1 MSAPGGPACKR
12 TWYVECVITSCGQHT
27 CNMRCCLRVCARTVA
42 REIRM
47 ALVALF
53 THERGPYSR
62 SQYLFCTGRRSL
74 LQFYSNRKQGF
85 RGLCPHIVCV
95 IVVGLALSTFDLR
108 GHAAAAEKSIG
119 DILREGGYREDFAGA
134 ARMNKFALAFRIAN
148 NIVCGRCNS
157 TGKDEYCFPKLA
169 KSKENCDREDAYYD
183 TNIEHQLDSFLPCL
197 MRYSDET
204 TLLCLMETPMGI
216 PPPDK
221 ADVEDTTQPE
231 DEPITTGSGVEG
243 AGTGEDDAAGE
254 TEREQRV
261 IPVRRQEL
269 VDIVSHAKITR
280 VIIGEQLAGPATR
293 RRRTLVHD
301 KRP

>member
-1 MSAPGGPACKR
+1 MSAPGRPACKR
-12 TWYVECVITSCGQHT
+12 TCSQH
-27 CNMRCCLRVCARTVA
+27 L
-42 REIRM
+42 
-47 ALVALF
+47 L
-53 THERGPYSR
+53 G
-62 SQYLFCTGRRSL
+62 TGRRPL
-74 LQFYSNRKQGF
+74 LQFYRNCKQGF
-85 RGLCPHIVCV
+85 RGFFPHIVCV
-95 IVVGLALSTFDLR
+95 IVVGLVLSTFDLR

-119 DILREGGYREDFAGA
+119 DILRKGGYREDFAGA

-183 TNIEHQLDSFLPCL
+183 TNIPCL
-197 MRYSDET
+197 MRYSNET

-231 DEPITTGSGVEG
+231 DEPTTTGSGVEG
-243 AGTGEDDAAGE
+243 AETGEDEAAGE
-254 TEREQRV
+254 IEREERV

-269 VDIVSHAKITR
+269 VDIVSQAKITR
-280 VIIGEQLAGPATR
+280 VIIGEQLAGPAAR
-293 RRRTLVHD
+293 RRRILVRH